1 MLSAEFAGDVS
12 RTLTELR
19 ALDRELLEL
28 SFVRRSD
35 GIERVRDALRRLGE
49 IGSPAGI
56 VARSAEELGL
66 GSDFDVVLVSRLD
79 GAQILPTALWAAP
92 GTLDAPAVLER
103 LARGTIAL
111 RYPLVEADAAARHRG
126 LLVSVKR
133 SGSRAA
139 PDLVAALGWT
149 AYVTAPIMLEAD
161 TFGLLHAARRSVDAE
176 LDEVDLQ
183 LVEVYATGLA
193 QALERAT
200 LREQLQ
206 RQRLQLEAGAQWLG
220 ARIHE
225 LSLQPAAAVL
235 ASEPNGDRAA
245 ALLTA
250 RELEVMRLI
259 VRGQSNRAIATT
271 LVLGEGTVK
280 YHVKNIL
287 RKLAAHSRA
296 EAVSRYLRVYGGGA
310 R

>member
-1 MLSAEFAGDVS
+1 MLSAEFAGEIS

-19 ALDRELLEL
+19 ALDRELLEH

-35 GIERVRDALRRLGE
+35 GAERVRDALRRLGE
-49 IGSPAGI
+49 VGSPAGI
-56 VARSAEELGL
+56 IARCAEELGV
-66 GSDFDVVLVSRLD
+66 SSEFDVVLISRLD
-79 GAQILPTALWAAP
+79 GAQIVPTSLWATA
-92 GTLDAPAVLER
+92 GTIDAPAVLSR
-103 LARGTIAL
+103 LERGTIAL
-111 RYPLVEADAAARHRG
+111 RYPLVEADAAATHRG
-126 LLVSVKR
+126 LLVSVNR

-139 PDLVAALGWT
+139 PDLVAALGWS
-149 AYVTAPIMLEAD
+149 AYVTAPIMLEAEP
-161 TFGLLHAARRSVDAE
+161 FGLLHAARQASAVE
-176 LDEVDLQ
+176 VDEVDLQ
-183 LVEVYATGLA
+183 LAELYASGLA

-206 RQRLQLEAGAQWLG
+206 RQRLQLQAGAQWLG

-225 LSLQPAAAVL
+225 LSQQPAATVL
-235 ASEPNGDRAA
+235 ASEPGGDRIA
-245 ALLTA
+245 ALLTP

-259 VRGQSNRAIATT
+259 ARGQTNRAIATT

-296 EAVSRYLRVYGGGA
+296 EAVSRYLRIYGGP